1 MQELDGSMGGESG
14 QINSKRRTER
24 WIYKWEGAE
33 GWELGET
40 RRRSRGE
47 HLVRDGEIQKWSAR
61 LAAPVTELPFT
72 PQFKPQSSITNPHT
86 KRARFPIKSMP
97 KCGKISSGVRVFERQ
112 FSVQLE
118 G

>member
-47 HLVRDGEIQKWSAR
+47 HLVRNGEIQKWRAR
-61 LAAPVTELPFT
+61 LAAPVTELPF
-72 PQFKPQSSITNPHT
+72 
-86 KRARFPIKSMP
+86 ARKEE
-97 KCGKISSGVRVFERQ
+97 GGLRGESGRGMRGGCVRWGFDW
-112 FSVQLE
+112 